1 MKTLDVS
8 KATAPLSQYARAL
21 DQEPLV
27 LTDGDQPIAALMP
40 IEDADLETI
49 ALGSNPK
56 FLALLEQARAQRR
69 AGAGLTTEEVRTK
82 LGLK

>member
-1 MKTLDVS
+1 M
-8 KATAPLSQYARAL
+8 
-21 DQEPLV
+21 
-27 LTDGDQPIAALMP
+27 TDGDQPIAALMP

-69 AGAGLTTEEVRTK
+69 AGAGLATEEVRAK

>member
-1 MKTLDVS
+1 MAYDIRYMPIASEQL
-8 KATAPLSQYARAL
+8 RAL
-21 DQEPLV
+21 

-49 ALGSNPK
+49 GLGSNPK

-69 AGAGLTTEEVRTK
+69 AGAGLTTEEVRAK